1 MAETALKEI
10 AQTIKPKR
18 KPYKR
23 KFDKQKVQALADKG
37 IIATDIAKM
46 QGVALS
52 TITRY
57 LESIGRKAKEI
68 QQYKRDKAESL
79 ALSQLKMQT
88 ITDMIAD
95 EWLSDPE
102 KIKAQDIRTQKE
114 VLIAA
119 NSVKTYDFNSER
131 LERGES
137 TQNVLSIHGDIAE
150 MKRLRMAKDG
160 KTQGD

>member
-1 MAETALKEI
+1 MAETAKEH
-10 AQTIKPKR
+10 
-18 KPYKR
+18 KPYNRRYNR
-23 KFDKQKVQALADKG
+23 KKVEALAELGVKP
-37 IIATDIAKM
+37 TDIAKM
-46 QGVALS
+46 EDVSVS

-57 LESIGRKAKEI
+57 LEKINKQNTEISKYKTGKA
-68 QQYKRDKAESL
+68 DAL
-79 ALSQLKMQT
+79 ALSQLKMAT
-88 ITDMIAD
+88 VADMIVE
-95 EWLSDPE
+95 EWIKEPE
-102 KIKAQDIRTQKE
+102 KLLSQDVRTQKE

-150 MKRLRMAKDG
+150 MKRLRMAQDG